1 MLITEL
7 GYFALLL
14 ALVLAILQ
22 TVLPALG
29 VIKHQTAWQ
38 RLAPSLAVA
47 GFLVMLVSFVA
58 LMAGFLYNDF
68 SLVYVAGHS
77 NSLLPW
83 YYKLS
88 ATWGGHEG
96 SLLLW
101 LTILSTW
108 CMLVAVCSRGLPL
121 DMRARVLSVLGGVQ
135 VMMLAML
142 TFTSSPFVRTLP
154 NLPVDGADLN
164 PLLQDP
170 GLIFHPPMLYM
181 GYVGLAVPFAFCM
194 ASLWAGR
201 LDAVWT
207 RWSRPWTVAAWVFLT
222 LGIAIGS
229 WWAYYELGWGGW
241 WFWDPV
247 ENASLMPW
255 LASTALMHSLAVTEK
270 RGVFKAWT
278 IMLAI
283 FGFALSLLG
292 TFLVRSGVITSVHS
306 FAADPTRGMAILA
319 ILGAVIGGGLLMF
332 ALRGWRLTVESFYQL
347 KSRETILVINNI
359 ILLVATLV
367 VLLGTLYPII
377 ADAFKLGQV
386 SVGPP
391 YFNALFV
398 PLSWVLLALM
408 GVGATMR
415 YKYDSRPMLKI
426 LMMTVVCSLLLGV
439 VGWYM
444 INLLGENTSFD
455 HTIYIT
461 ASLSAW
467 VLLFIGLD
475 IKDKTRHAKGFTNG
489 LRKLSPSYYGM
500 QIAHIGVLVTALG
513 VAGVSALSMEKD
525 VAMTVGDSTHVQG
538 YDFYLQDFD
547 LVQGSNYD
555 ATRATIQVKADGRLI
570 TKLYPEKRNYVVSM
584 MPMTE
589 VGLRASLFNELYVA
603 LGEPIV
609 KDGKVD
615 NNTWAVR
622 VHVKSMVR
630 WLWLGSIIMAL
641 GGFIAM
647 LDKRYRMKKVKADL
661 AKSKLSPTTVNQDN
675 GKNNSKD
682 NGKVIKDDENVS
694 KDNDKDSQTTK
705 VNDNA
710 GEMTP

>member
-29 VIKHQTAWQ
+29 VIRGQVTWQ
-38 RLAPSLAVA
+38 RLAPSLATA
-47 GFLVMLVSFVA
+47 QFLAMSVSFLG

-68 SLVYVAGHS
+68 SLVYVASHS

-83 YYKLS
+83 YYKVS

-101 LTILSTW
+101 MTILATW
-108 CMLVAVCSRGLPL
+108 CMLVAVFSRGLPL

-142 TFTSSPFVRTLP
+142 TFTSNPFSRTLP

-194 ASLWAGR
+194 AGLWAGR

-207 RWSRPWTVAAWVFLT
+207 RWSRPWTVAAWGFLT

-255 LASTALMHSLAVTEK
+255 LASTALIHSLAVTEK

-278 IMLAI
+278 MMLAI

-292 TFLVRSGVITSVHS
+292 TFLVRSGAITSVHS

-319 ILGAVIGGGLLMF
+319 ILGVVIGGGLLLF
-332 ALRGWRLTVESFYQL
+332 ALRGWKLTVESFYQL

-398 PLSWVLLALM
+398 PLTWILLAFM

-415 YKYDSRPMLKI
+415 YKHDSRPFVKPLA
-426 LMMTVVCSLLLGV
+426 LMGVCSLVAGGV
-439 VGWYM
+439 LWYV
-444 INLLGENTSFD
+444 INLLGENTPFE
-455 HTIYIT
+455 HGIYIT
-461 ASLSAW
+461 AVLSVW
-467 VLLFIGLD
+467 VLGFIVLD
-475 IKDKTRHAKGFTNG
+475 IKDKTRHAKGLLNG
-489 LRKLSPSYYGM
+489 LKKLSPSYYGM
-500 QIAHIGVLVTALG
+500 QIAHIGVLITALG
-513 VAGVSALSMEKD
+513 VAGVSALSVEKD
-525 VAMTVGDSTHVQG
+525 IAMTVGDSTHVQG
-538 YDFYLQDFD
+538 YDFYLQEFE
-547 LVQGSNYD
+547 LVKGSNYD
-555 ATRATIQVKADGRLI
+555 ATRATVQVKADDKLI
-570 TKLYPEKRNYVVSM
+570 TTLYPEKRNYVVSM

-589 VGLRASLFNELYVA
+589 VGLRASLLNEIYIA
-603 LGEPIV
+603 LGEPIAQAN
-609 KDGKVD
+609 GKTGD
-615 NNTWAVR
+615 TWAVR
-622 VHVKSMVR
+622 VYVKPMVR
-630 WLWLGSIIMAL
+630 WLWLGAIVMAL
-641 GGFIAM
+641 GGLVAM
-647 LDKRYRMKKVKADL
+647 LDKRYRFNN
-661 AKSKLSPTTVNQDN
+661 KSA
-675 GKNNSKD
+675 NNKETSVGA
-682 NGKVIKDDENVS
+682 NS
-694 KDNDKDSQTTK
+694 
-705 VNDNA
+705 
-710 GEMTP
+710 

>member
-22 TVLPALG
+22 AVLPTLG
-29 VIKHQTAWQ
+29 IIKHQVQWQ

-47 GFLVMLVSFVA
+47 LCLAMFVSFFG

-68 SLVYVAGHS
+68 SLVYVASHS

-101 LTILSTW
+101 LVILATW
-108 CMLVAVCSRGLPL
+108 CMLVAFFSRALPL
-121 DMRARVLSVLGGVQ
+121 DMQARVLAILGMIQVL
-135 VMMLAML
+135 MLSML
-142 TFTSSPFVRTLP
+142 IFTSSPFNRTLP

-194 ASLWAGR
+194 AALWAGR

-207 RWSRPWTVAAWVFLT
+207 RWSRPWTVAAWGFLT

-255 LASTALMHSLAVTEK
+255 LTATALLHSLAVTEK

-283 FGFALSLLG
+283 FAFALSVLG

-319 ILGAVIGGGLLMF
+319 ILAVVIGGGLLMF
-332 ALRGWRLTVESFYQL
+332 ALRGWRLTVESTYRL
-347 KSRETILVINNI
+347 KSRETVLVINNI

-386 SVGPP
+386 SVGAP
-391 YFNALFV
+391 YFNTLFV
-398 PLSWVLLALM
+398 PLTWLLLAFM
-408 GVGATMR
+408 GVGANIR
-415 YKYDSRPMLKI
+415 YKYDSRPLLTT
-426 LMMTVVCSLLLGV
+426 LMVSAISSLVFGAVL
-439 VGWYM
+439 WYV
-444 INLLGENTSFD
+444 INLLGENTTFD
-455 HTIYIT
+455 KGIYIT
-461 ASLSAW
+461 GVLSVW
-467 VLLFIGLD
+467 VLAFMVLD
-475 IKDKTRHAKGFTNG
+475 LKDKTRHSKGFNG
-489 LRKLSPSYYGM
+489 FKKLTPSYYGM
-500 QIAHIGVLVTALG
+500 QIAHLGVLITALG
-513 VAGVSALSMEKD
+513 VAAVSSLSVEKD

-538 YDFYLQDFD
+538 YDFYLQEFEE
-547 LVQGSNYD
+547 LQGSNYD
-555 ATRATIQVKADGRLI
+555 ATQATILVKKEGVLI
-570 TKLYPEKRNYVVSM
+570 ATLYPQKRNYVVSM

-589 VGLRASLFNELYVA
+589 VGLYPSLFNEIYVA
-603 LGEPIV
+603 LGEPLAGNN
-609 KDGKVD
+609 GKIRD
-615 NNTWAVR
+615 DTWAVR
-622 VHVKSMVR
+622 VYVKPMVR
-630 WLWLGSIIMAL
+630 WLWLGAIVMTL
-641 GGFIAM
+641 GGLLAM
-647 LDKRYRMKKVKADL
+647 LDKRYR
-661 AKSKLSPTTVNQDN
+661 
-675 GKNNSKD
+675 
-682 NGKVIKDDENVS
+682 IKRLL
-694 KDNDKDSQTTK
+694 KQ
-705 VNDNA
+705 
-710 GEMTP
+710 GELL